1 MTVPYLRV
9 TASQGA
15 DVPDSIE
22 LHNRQAEMHWEV
34 ELLEKLQAAGVVV
47 RRQDSGGSGEKGPV
61 IYDLFFKNGSWVYQ
75 AVGYSEGVT
84 GSIVILQEVEERGEA
99 GNES

>member
-1 MTVPYLRV
+1 MTVPYLQV
-9 TASQGA
+9 TASPGA

-22 LHNRQAEMHWEV
+22 LHNRQTEMHWEV

-47 RRQDSGGSGEKGPV
+47 RRQDSGGDGERGPV

-75 AVGYSEGVT
+75 AVGYAEGVS
-84 GSIVILQEVEERGEA
+84 GSIVILREVGGRDRGKE
-99 GNES
+99 

>member
-22 LHNRQAEMHWEV
+22 LHNRQTEMHWEV

-47 RRQDSGGSGEKGPV
+47 RRQGSEGEPV

-75 AVGYSEGVT
+75 AVGYSEGVS
-84 GSIVILQEVEERGEA
+84 GSIVILQEVE
-99 GNES
+99 NES

>member
-22 LHNRQAEMHWEV
+22 LHNRQTEMHWEV

-47 RRQDSGGSGEKGPV
+47 RRQGGNDEEGGPI

-75 AVGYSEGVT
+75 AVGYSEGVS
-84 GSIVILQEVEERGEA
+84 GSIVILQEVEEREEA